1 MHQLANCDMRVMHLS
16 STKFPHISA
25 SFGASVEFTASAVSA
40 VSADAVGRRRSNAQT
55 RPRRDMRNGLW
66 SSGDDAPI
74 KG

>member
-1 MHQLANCDMRVMHLS
+1 MHLS

-40 VSADAVGRRRSNAQT
+40 VSAVSADAVGRRRSNAQT
-55 RPRRDMRNGLW
+55 LPRRDMRNGLW
-66 SSGDDAPI
+66 SSGDDAPL